1 MKYLMLMT
9 ALMISAVAT
18 AQSPPAG
25 SAPVGATPAAAT
37 PAGATD
43 DIAQNLFPPDLV
55 LKYRD
60 VIGLDEAQ
68 SRTLKGLVQKAQ
80 GRFLDLQWDMQ
91 AEVGKLVELVRPPR
105 VDESAALAQ
114 VDKVLG
120 MERDVKRAQISLLIQ
135 IKNLLNPAQQQKL
148 SDLRSRSP

>member
-1 MKYLMLMT
+1 MKYLVLMT
-9 ALMISAVAT
+9 ALMISVVAT
-18 AQSPPAG
+18 AQSP
-25 SAPVGATPAAAT
+25 

-55 LKYRD
+55 LKYRE

-68 SRTLKGLVQKAQ
+68 SKSLKGLVQKAQ

-91 AEVGKLVELVRPPR
+91 AEAGKLSLLLQPPR

-120 MERDVKRAQISLLIQ
+120 MEREVKRAQISLLVE
-135 IKNLLNPAQQQKL
+135 IKNLLTPAQQQKL
-148 SDLRSRSP
+148 IELRSKSS

>member
-9 ALMISAVAT
+9 ALMISVVAT

-25 SAPVGATPAAAT
+25 TTPT
-37 PAGATD
+37 GATD

-91 AEVGKLVELVRPPR
+91 AEVGKLVELLRPPR

-120 MERDVKRAQISLLIQ
+120 MERDVKKAQISLLIQ

-148 SDLRSRSP
+148 SDMRSRSP